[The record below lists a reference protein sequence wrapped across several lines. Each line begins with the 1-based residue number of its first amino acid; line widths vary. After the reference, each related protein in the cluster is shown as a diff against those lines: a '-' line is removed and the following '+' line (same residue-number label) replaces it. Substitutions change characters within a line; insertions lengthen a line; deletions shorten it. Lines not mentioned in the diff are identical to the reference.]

1 MGIDLFSFFLFLF
14 LTNNSKQAK
23 RPASVHRKAGRFAFA
38 MMVVDVG
45 LVFTVAFVLG
55 FLAALI
61 AYGISMGLGIAPTRF
76 TVPEFPAGNDRA
88 GRNFTPVSL
97 DFLGRTCYNQR
108 SFILFKMLMRT
119 NRGPALHAAERAAPQ
134 GCCKQPAMCRTST
147 TAECRGEPLPGVP
160 VTAQREA
167 LPGPG
172 GAIRVEPWNA
182 VDFFRRFIPLVNAG

>member
-45 LVFTVAFVLG
+45 LV
-55 FLAALI
+55 
-61 AYGISMGLGIAPTRF
+61 F

>member
-1 MGIDLFSFFLFLF
+1 MENFIRHYKNKDDGS
-14 LTNNSKQAK
+14 
-23 RPASVHRKAGRFAFA
+23 
-38 MMVVDVG
+38 
-45 LVFTVAFVLG
+45 
-55 FLAALI
+55 
-61 AYGISMGLGIAPTRF
+61 
-76 TVPEFPAGNDRA
+76 

-182 VDFFRRFIPLVNAG
+182 VDFFRRFIPLANAG

>member
-1 MGIDLFSFFLFLF
+1 MIICSPFSFSSENRF
-14 LTNNSKQAK
+14 LTTNSKQAK

-38 MMVVDVG
+38 G
-45 LVFTVAFVLG
+45 LSGGAHRLR
-55 FLAALI
+55 
-61 AYGISMGLGIAPTRF
+61 GISMGLGIAPTRF